1 MRREKAKVVET
12 PVPAKPVVRQHP
24 SKALAKAIVK
34 WMDEYKGDDIAKSD
48 MVKQGIYLAYSDVF
62 DDLPVDFFRRN
73 EVKALQLPN
82 NSLSAIMEGLRV
94 PGVNRVEYLARVFE
108 KVWRHKKKVPEKK
121 AVAQR
126 QRQNHSKTRQSRH
139 A

>member
-48 MVKQGIYLAYSDVF
+48 MIKQGIYLAYSDVF

-94 PGVNRVEYLARVFE
+94 PGVNRAEYLAQVFE
-108 KVWRHKKKVPEKK
+108 KVWRHKKKKVPEKK
-121 AVAQR
+121 ATNH
-126 QRQNHSKTRQSRH
+126 RQNKTRQARH